1 MRLMLGHVIVVTCNL
16 SLGSYIKVCGYIVI
30 EAKNI
35 KLKNKKV
42 KKKSLHPQRLVISFH
57 VIAVIIFCSPDAAF
71 LLLCETGNIN
81 RLF

>member
-1 MRLMLGHVIVVTCNL
+1 MLLMLGHVIVVTCNL

-42 KKKSLHPQRLVISFH
+42 KKKVSTPN
-57 VIAVIIFCSPDAAF
+57 
-71 LLLCETGNIN
+71 GW
-81 RLF
+81 